1 VYSEFQFPF
10 LFLFILTAPGWLNL
24 SLNMWP
30 GCFSTEINTKIT
42 SVHGPLLV
50 LYFMD
55 MEFESARWWWVLFYL
70 GVCVC
75 ICVRWVLEPHLLL
88 LINICAGAGISS
100 HVSFSIFLRSLR
112 RQSLLASAVPE
123 H

>member
-1 VYSEFQFPF
+1 MYSEFQFPF

-24 SLNMWP
+24 SLN
-30 GCFSTEINTKIT
+30 TQINTKKN
-42 SVHGPLLV
+42 SVHGPWLV
-50 LYFMD
+50 LYYMD